1 MFLLSKCLHRAVNF
15 WILDVESL
23 IETGLRSHQ
32 KQSPRV
38 WSTKFPGG
46 ACPQTPLYSFGVLVH
61 TTAHAQHFNTLTK
74 LGLTTWKLLPPTL
87 LIVLY
92 HYRFIFRCWMAFC
105 TLRILLQYA
114 CSLSQ
119 RMNQSNIGFLPVDG
133 MTPVHYV
140 HCNPVLPVTNLNCL
154 FVFWDP
160 FLRGS
165 ISLTRDWWLCS
176 LFSIF
181 SDSPSM

>member
-1 MFLLSKCLHRAVNF
+1 MLKALLKLDSEATRSNLQEYEVKNFLGEHAPRPPYIVLACL
-15 WILDVESL
+15 
-23 IETGLRSHQ
+23 
-32 KQSPRV
+32 
-38 WSTKFPGG
+38 
-46 ACPQTPLYSFGVLVH
+46 CTPLPMP
-61 TTAHAQHFNTLTK
+61 NTLTLETK
-74 LGLTTWKLLPPTL
+74 LGLTTWKLLPPAL
-87 LIVLY
+87 LIVVY
-92 HYRFIFRCWMAFC
+92 HYRFIFRCCMAFC

-119 RMNQSNIGFLPVDG
+119 RMNRSNIGFLPVDG

-140 HCNPVLPVTNLNCL
+140 HCNPVLPIANLNCL

-160 FLRGS
+160 FLQGS
-165 ISLTRDWWLCS
+165 TSLARDWWLCS